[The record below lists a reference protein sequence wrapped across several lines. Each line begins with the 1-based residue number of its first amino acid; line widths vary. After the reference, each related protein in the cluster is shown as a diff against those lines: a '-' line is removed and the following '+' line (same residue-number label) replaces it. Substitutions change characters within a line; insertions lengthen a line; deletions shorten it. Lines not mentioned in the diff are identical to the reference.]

1 MSMEV
6 RIVDGDGKAIEV
18 VDGALT
24 IRDEEN
30 TREVLSWAYE
40 GTMGGGGG
48 TMLWIRNNLP
58 VWDLE
63 IQSII
68 MTNAA
73 ATLYSVHRPI
83 DGTGVGAAAVV
94 AGPYDLKG
102 SLTPYPLIDV
112 AFDEVVN
119 TIASGPTVELY
130 RVPAGAVV
138 EISKGLI
145 VPYGTQFAI
154 DSSANGVTTFVVK
167 AVLKHATEG

>member
-1 MSMEV
+1 MSLEV
-6 RIVDGDGKAIEV
+6 RLVDADGKALEI

-30 TREVLSWAYE
+30 TREVLSWAFE

-68 MTNAA
+68 MSNAA
-73 ATLYSVHRPI
+73 ATLYSVHRPTDG
-83 DGTGVGAAAVV
+83 DGTAANDVGD
-94 AGPYDLKG
+94 PYNLRG
-102 SLTPYPLIDV
+102 QLVPYPLIDV
-112 AFDEVVN
+112 RFDETVN
-119 TIASGPTVELY
+119 TIASGPTVELF
-130 RVPAGAVV
+130 RNGAGEVIEV
-138 EISKGLI
+138 GKGLI
-145 VPYGTQFAI
+145 IPYGTQLAI
-154 DSSANGVTTFVVK
+154 DSSANGVTTFLVK